1 MKNNLGFIKTA
12 VALLLAVAIP
22 LVLFAG
28 VAQTSR
34 YSALE
39 TEVRNMENEQH
50 ELISL
55 NKRLV
60 SGITV
65 LSTPERIEKIAT
77 VDLGMKKAEPGQIT
91 RIELKKGGLG
101 G

>member
-1 MKNNLGFIKTA
+1 MMKN
-12 VALLLAVAIP
+12 VALILLAIAIP

-34 YSALE
+34 YTALE

-50 ELISL
+50 EVITL

-60 SGITV
+60 SGIAV
-65 LSTPERIEKIAT
+65 LSTPERIERVAT
-77 VDLGMKKAEPGQIT
+77 LDLGMKKAEPSQIM
-91 RIELKKGGLG
+91 RIELKKGDLG